1 MKTFQQFMGE
11 SEEADDKRDLAVDAA
26 ETRKT
31 ERLKKKAKDEENK
44 EDHARSASTN
54 ARIDN
59 LENEIAVLKQRKQE
73 DDE

>member
-26 ETRKT
+26 ETRKSD
-31 ERLKKKAKDEENK
+31 RLKRKAKEEENK
-44 EDHARSASTN
+44 EDQARNAATN

-59 LENEIAVLKQRKQE
+59 LENEIAALKQS
-73 DDE
+73 

>member
-26 ETRKT
+26 ETRKSD
-31 ERLKKKAKDEENK
+31 RLKRKAKEEENK
-44 EDHARSASTN
+44 EDQARNAATN

-59 LENEIAVLKQRKQE
+59 LENQIAALKQS
-73 DDE
+73 

>member
-44 EDHARSASTN
+44 EDHARSAATN

-59 LENEIAVLKQRKQE
+59 LENEIAALKQS
-73 DDE
+73 